1 MGDDLESRRNVIGV
15 DFSAAADAGRRM
27 WIARAE
33 APADGVGP
41 AEIRS
46 CIPAEELPGS
56 GRDRDMAMAGVRTL
70 LAESGDCVAGLDFP
84 FGLPAPLVSESTWL
98 AFLRAHAQRCPDAA
112 TFRRLCREAS
122 DGRELKRLTD
132 VETRTPFS
140 PYNLRLHRQTH
151 HGLRDILA
159 PLVLEG
165 RATASPMQ
173 PMRIG
178 APLLLE
184 ICPAS
189 TLKREG
195 VPAIYKGA
203 TDEHQ
208 ASRRRILKAME
219 GAALVRIASRTLR
232 RRVLEDAGGDAL
244 DAVIAA
250 GAAARAI
257 REGALKD
264 AGVGSGAHAIEGR
277 VFT

>member
-1 MGDDLESRRNVIGV
+1 VGGVLERRRQVIGV

-33 APADGVGP
+33 SPEDGAGP
-41 AEIRS
+41 VMIRD
-46 CIPAEELPGS
+46 CAAAEELPGS
-56 GRDRDMAMAGVRTL
+56 GRARDDAMAGVRSL
-70 LAESGDCVAGLDFP
+70 LAESGACVAGLDFP
-84 FGLPAPLVSESTWL
+84 FGLPAALVPEDEWA
-98 AFLRAHAQRCPDAA
+98 AFLRGYVSRCPDAA
-112 TFRRLCREAS
+112 TFRRLCREAAG
-122 DGRELKRLTD
+122 GRELKRRTD
-132 VETRTPFS
+132 VETKTPFS

-165 RATASPMQ
+165 VATAAPMQ
-173 PMRIG
+173 GVRDG

-203 TDEHQ
+203 TDEHH

-219 GAALVRIASRTLR
+219 GAGLVRIASRTLR
-232 RRVLEDAGGDAL
+232 RRVLEDVGGDAL

-250 GAAARAI
+250 GAAGRAI
-257 REGALKD
+257 RDGAALLD
-264 AGVGSGAHAIEGR
+264 GAPAAEYAIEGR